1 MTLTCLTILT
11 SLSDCPFKKKFG
23 IVKYLLLLCITM
35 LYFTLIL
42 VNIIVCFVISNAAQ
56 SREISQ
62 TKAFLVSFFL
72 SPIVGMFVVAMSPVR
87 KEGIQT
93 NQETIT
99 NLPEYKKE
107 DEFVLFFEKNF
118 KWFFYG
124 FIIIF
129 ILSGM
134 WR

>member
-1 MTLTCLTILT
+1 
-11 SLSDCPFKKKFG
+11 
-23 IVKYLLLLCITM
+23 M

>member
-1 MTLTCLTILT
+1 MGV
-11 SLSDCPFKKKFG
+11 FYFKKFG

-72 SPIVGMFVVAMSPVR
+72 SPIVGMFVVAMSPAR
-87 KEGIQT
+87 KEVVQT
-93 NQETIT
+93 NQETIS
-99 NLPEYKKE
+99 NLPVYDEE
-107 DEFVLFFEKNF
+107 DKLVLFFQK
-118 KWFFYG
+118 YLQYVLIG
-124 FIIIF
+124 VF
-129 ILSGM
+129 ILFVIYSLTK
-134 WR
+134 